1 MVRLWAIFLVMCA
14 FIMRV
19 SEITLFCPTFEHVRL
34 PTDPRDWNDL
44 GLPEFIELGLVQWKG
59 RTNRSVYWMKLNRN
73 VIDTKFCPVFWLM
86 YWFVM
91 AGLIDETKGPVFR
104 KCVSLHCH
112 PSHAPPTTPT
122 THTNTNLNIS
132 NHAP

>member
-59 RTNRSVYWMKLNRN
+59 RTNRSVYWMKLSSRGFLSARARNRYDL
-73 VIDTKFCPVFWLM
+73 VIRFYK
-86 YWFVM
+86 
-91 AGLIDETKGPVFR
+91 I
-104 KCVSLHCH
+104 KCTQLRSASSLLLLR
-112 PSHAPPTTPT
+112 SELGA
-122 THTNTNLNIS
+122 LV
-132 NHAP
+132 